1 MPSIYTQPE
10 LLDNTVN
17 ALGLISRKP
26 VKATLLGDN
35 PSLGINFICNDQKIL
50 AHYKNIFST
59 QRNTVLANEN
69 GFCICLTEH
78 FLAACALTGISNINL
93 EISEPELPFDDGS
106 AYFWVE
112 FFKKN
117 LLINPDYLSNR
128 ISLPRSLIIR
138 DENDSS
144 RFIEM
149 IPDDNFSVTYNLDIK
164 TPPINQSFTWLLG
177 DDINSFSRA
186 RTFSTEAENQMLGL
200 DGWILGYHETGFS
213 KELHYP
219 NELSAHKAL
228 DLIGDLMLSGFNP
241 LSINM
246 KLISHK
252 AGHAL
257 NAKAAQALA
266 EVLL

>member
-1 MPSIYTQPE
+1 MPSSYIQPK
-10 LLDNTVN
+10 LLDNTVT
-17 ALGLISRKP
+17 ALGLISRTL
-26 VKATLLGDN
+26 VKATLLGKN
-35 PSLGINFICNDQKIL
+35 PSLGINFICNDQNIL

-69 GFCICLTEH
+69 GVCICLTEH
-78 FLAACALTGISNINL
+78 FLAACALTGISNLSL

-106 AYFWVE
+106 AFFWID
-112 FFKKN
+112 FLKAN
-117 LLINPDYLSNR
+117 LQPKPNYLTNR
-128 ISLPRSLIIR
+128 FSLPCSLVIR
-138 DENDSS
+138 DENDSTC
-144 RFIEM
+144 FIEM
-149 IPDDNFSVTYNLDIK
+149 IPDENFSVTYNLDIK
-164 TPPINQSFTWLLG
+164 NPPINQSFSWALG
-177 DDINSFSRA
+177 DDIYSFARA
-186 RTFSTEAENQMLGL
+186 RTFSSEAENNLLGL

-246 KLISHK
+246 KLISNK

-257 NAKAAQALA
+257 NAKAAKALA
-266 EVLL
+266 EVLS